1 MKTKNDYLAE
11 YIREK
16 CPAVERSIDF
26 SLWKFSKSLT
36 GIAAR
41 VSKAKKESS
50 LTGKDVDMIM
60 LDEFGTKGEKDA
72 ENRKK

>member
-50 LTGKDVDMIM
+50 LIGKDVDMIM
-60 LDEFGTKGEKDA
+60 LDEFGTEGEKDA
-72 ENRKK
+72 ENRKE